1 MSNKNLRLQY
11 QELFDRISQSCKQH
25 SMLHQYIGPLTT
37 DNVSLPE
44 KFHIAKKVI
53 EQLKHHTSNENIDIS
68 PVSVND
74 SHRGELFGHKELTV
88 DGVTLARMHVNLLG
102 NTVSIMNIVTK
113 KGHERQGLA
122 KRLVDDLFDE
132 FPEKKITVTGLT
144 DKGHAFFTKYYTV
157 NQKTGQIK
165 QKSTALT
172 ESQRIKTSSVKNLRN
187 SLHKFLKNSVDSSQI
202 VMHSMF
208 EQPNNQTLELKLSVF
223 GNSPKQLNLL
233 RQQVKEFVL
242 ENDFV
247 QDIDES
253 HNHDGVFHM
262 NVFQIEILPVNR
274 TYRSGVG
281 YERMKHHLGLIIRGP
296 QHVQTPNLGN
306 TI

>member
-1 MSNKNLRLQY
+1 
-11 QELFDRISQSCKQH
+11 
-25 SMLHQYIGPLTT
+25 
-37 DNVSLPE
+37 
-44 KFHIAKKVI
+44 
-53 EQLKHHTSNENIDIS
+53 
-68 PVSVND
+68 
-74 SHRGELFGHKELTV
+74 
-88 DGVTLARMHVNLLG
+88 
-102 NTVSIMNIVTK
+102 
-113 KGHERQGLA
+113 
-122 KRLVDDLFDE
+122 
-132 FPEKKITVTGLT
+132 
-144 DKGHAFFTKYYTV
+144 
-157 NQKTGQIK
+157 
-165 QKSTALT
+165 
-172 ESQRIKTSSVKNLRN
+172 
-187 SLHKFLKNSVDSSQI
+187 
-202 VMHSMF
+202 
-208 EQPNNQTLELKLSVF
+208 VF